1 MRPAQTCS
9 TLSKSF
15 PWGLLL
21 GAFLGLAPGVL
32 QADATVFA
40 AASLKDALDELA
52 SAYRKRVS
60 GRIIVSYAASSA
72 LAQQIAQGAP
82 ADIFISAD
90 LEWMEHLDKL
100 KLIRKGSRVTLLSNR
115 LVLVAPADS
124 KAAFTIGPRFPL
136 AKLLGDRRLAMADPD
151 YVPAGRYGRAA
162 LESLGVWTEVSARI
176 ARAENVRAALAFV
189 ARGEAPFGIVYRT
202 DAMAE
207 GKVRIVGE
215 FAASLHPRIIYPA
228 AVLVRSKSPA
238 AEAFLG
244 YLRSPQARPMWE
256 RHGFGVVDR

>member
-1 MRPAQTCS
+1 MRSARTS
-9 TLSKSF
+9 LLNSF
-15 PWGLLL
+15 PWALLL
-21 GAFLGLAPGVL
+21 AALLGPAPGTVR
-32 QADATVFA
+32 ADATVFA

-52 SAYRKRVS
+52 AAYRKRVS

-100 KLIRKGSRVTLLSNR
+100 KLTRKGSRVTLLSNR

-151 YVPAGRYGRAA
+151 YVPAGKYGRAA
-162 LESLGVWTEVSARI
+162 LESLGVWPEVSAKV
-176 ARAENVRAALAFV
+176 ARGENVRAALAFV

-207 GKVRIVGE
+207 RKVRIVGE
-215 FAASLHPRIIYPA
+215 FAASLHPRIAYPA
-228 AVLVRSKSPA
+228 AVLARSKSPG
-238 AEAFLG
+238 AESFLG
-244 YLRSPQARPMWE
+244 YLRSPLARAVWE
-256 RHGFGVVDR
+256 RHGFGVPES